1 MVPALGNHL
10 IGDKQSVPHPSA
22 VKFTFPFLLAALGTL
37 LLAGCQTTSVDS
49 QTPAKPQADHQ
60 APPSS
65 RNNGYSLLHQ
75 LLDEQ
80 KDVSKLRFIKRE
92 PAELKELINQIA
104 AASRAGARQL
114 ELYAK
119 QDPSLVLTD
128 FRLPPAELAVRKAMA
143 TTKQNEL
150 LHESSDPFQLS
161 LFLAQAEAVNYAS
174 HLAKVTAAFEPQSDR
189 AKYLTQLSDQMDRLH
204 RQLLAWMLSR
214 MHSGVQSPGATSP
227 ANSK

>member
-1 MVPALGNHL
+1 MLSLGNHL
-10 IGDKQSVPHPSA
+10 IGGKEGVSHPA
-22 VKFTFPFLLAALGTL
+22 VVKFIFALFLAVFGAIL
-37 LLAGCQTTSVDS
+37 LTGCQTTSVDS
-49 QTPAKPQADHQ
+49 QIPVRAKADHQ
-60 APPSS
+60 VPPSS

-92 PAELKELINQIA
+92 PSDLKELINQIA

-114 ELYAK
+114 ELYAQ
-119 QDPSLVLTD
+119 QDASLVLTD
-128 FRLPPAELAVRKAMA
+128 YRLPPAELAARKAMA

-150 LHESSDPFQLS
+150 LHESDDPFELS
-161 LFLAQAEAVNYAS
+161 LFLAQTEALSYAS

-189 AKYLTQLSDQMDRLH
+189 AKYLTQLSEQMDRLH

-214 MHSGVQSPGATSP
+214 MHAGVQSQGTFPGNP
-227 ANSK
+227 K